1 MSTLARVSS
10 QVVQAA
16 RYLIAGLKTGGL
28 DEKQVDKL
36 VRAVGSTQLG
46 ATPEESAAALAKLSE
61 GLELPDTANA
71 EIAARV
77 LGAMIEAGHDPQPAR
92 GPMLACL
99 RRILPLSNELA
110 DVVRPQVGEPPTGMS
125 EYAAGKWVT
134 RRANEALR
142 RASGTMPEASEAW
155 ERLQAIWPGAIA
167 LLSADPEGRAEAA
180 DLQPLAGELQDVHEA
195 AGWLTAMLSV
205 VHEAPFVAI
214 EPATGIG
221 ITGRMS
227 GIVDNF
233 QLNVLLM
240 EAVPWTGSRG
250 VARGAAATAR
260 GEGPQQT
267 KETVEGVWDLYSY
280 AALAPDGSF
289 PPALPDGDEV
299 DETLIWDEGM
309 PAHIPVLDGHHV
321 ILLAPTAYERNWRA
335 QRMFA
340 NLPASLD
347 REVLDEAGVAQW
359 LERIRAAAAATQ
371 SA

>member
-1 MSTLARVSS
+1 VSTEVA
-10 QVVQAA
+10 QAA
-16 RYLIAGLKTGGL
+16 RFLITGLKTGAL
-28 DEKQVDKL
+28 EEAQVDKL
-36 VRAVGSTQLG
+36 VRAVGATQSG

-77 LGAMIEAGHDPQPAR
+77 LGAMIEAGHDPEPAR
-92 GPMLACL
+92 EPMLACL

-110 DVVRPQVGEPPTGMS
+110 EVLRPQVGEPPPGMS

-142 RASGTMPEASEAW
+142 RAAGKMPEASEAW

-167 LLSADPEGRAEAA
+167 LLSADPAGRAAGA
-180 DLQPLAGELQDVHEA
+180 DLLDDIAGLQDVHEA
-195 AGWLTAMLSV
+195 AGWLTAMLNV

-214 EPATGIG
+214 EPATGAG
-221 ITGRMS
+221 IVGRMS

-240 EAVPWTGSRG
+240 EAVPWVGMRRVSR
-250 VARGAAATAR
+250 AAAATAR

-267 KETVEGVWDLYSY
+267 KEHVEGYWDLFSY
-280 AALAPDGSF
+280 AALEPDGTLPE
-289 PPALPDGDEV
+289 PPDEEDAAA
-299 DETLIWDEGM
+299 DETMIWDEGM
-309 PAHIPVLDGHHV
+309 PRHIPVLDGHHV
-321 ILLAPTAYERNWRA
+321 ILLAPTVYERSWRA

-340 NLPASLD
+340 NLPATLEH
-347 REVLDEAGVAQW
+347 EVLDEDAVAEW
-359 LERIRAAAAATQ
+359 LTRIKDAAAAV
-371 SA
+371 

>member
-1 MSTLARVSS
+1 VSS
-10 QVVQAA
+10 EIAQAA
-16 RYLIAGLKTGGL
+16 RFLIAGLKTGAL
-28 DEKQVDKL
+28 EEPQIDKL
-36 VRAVGSTQLG
+36 VRAVGATQRG
-46 ATPEESAAALAKLSE
+46 ATPEESAAALVKLSE

-77 LGAMIEAGHDPQPAR
+77 LGAMIEAGHDPLPAR
-92 GPMLACL
+92 EPMLTCL
-99 RRILPLSNELA
+99 RRVLPLCNELA
-110 DVVRPQVGEPPTGMS
+110 DVVRPQVDEPPPGMS
-125 EYAAGKWVT
+125 EYAAGKWVV

-142 RASGTMPEASEAW
+142 RASATMPEASEAW

-167 LLSADPEGRAEAA
+167 VLSADPEGRAAGA
-180 DLQPLAGELQDVHEA
+180 DLLDEVGRLQDVHEA

-221 ITGRMS
+221 IKGRMS
-227 GIVDNF
+227 GVVDNF

-240 EAVPWTGSRG
+240 DAVPWTGKRRVSR
-250 VARGAAATAR
+250 AAVATAR

-267 KETVEGVWDLYSY
+267 KEIVEGCWDLYSY
-280 AALAPDGSF
+280 AALEPGGT
-289 PPALPDGDEV
+289 LPEPTDDEEV

-321 ILLAPTAYERNWRA
+321 ILLAPTAYERSWRA

-340 NLPASLD
+340 SLPAALE
-347 REVLDEAGVAQW
+347 REVLDEDEVERW
-359 LERIRAAAAATQ
+359 LAKIGEAAAATR
-371 SA
+371 